1 MEPGVSRNL
10 FFVPLLWL
18 SLAIGHAEPAT
29 SPTTKDTKILGL
41 ADSWAESVGSNNPD
55 RLEEVLDADYEHIHG
70 TGLQESRSQFLE
82 ALRSGSR
89 KYEPIRLEDVRV
101 RGWGDFAL
109 VTGKFSLKV
118 EARGKRIEGVNRFC
132 MTMIER
138 PAGWKILQFQATA
151 LPPKP

>member
-1 MEPGVSRNL
+1 MESMELGVSRNL
-10 FFVPLLWL
+10 SLVPLLLL

-29 SPTTKDTKILGL
+29 RDTKILGL
-41 ADSWAESVGSNNPD
+41 AESWAEGVGSNNPH
-55 RLEEVLDADYEHIHG
+55 RLDEVLDADYEHIHG

-82 ALRSGSR
+82 ALQSGAR

-101 RGWGDFAL
+101 RAWDDFAL

-118 EARGKRIEGVNRFC
+118 EARGKGIEGVNRFC

-151 LPPKP
+151 LPAKP